1 MALAAGA
8 LHVAMTLLDTVRP
21 RYFVPRDGSLEV
33 AMKDTRMR
41 FGGSA
46 APSMWRVWRGVH
58 LTHGLGIVAF
68 GLLCLLIAVQDFG
81 LVERVDAIRPLAIG
95 VSAAYMAISIR
106 FFFYGPV
113 VVTAIATACFSVAA
127 MLSA

>member
-1 MALAAGA
+1 
-8 LHVAMTLLDTVRP
+8 
-21 RYFVPRDGSLEV
+21 
-33 AMKDTRMR
+33 MKDTRMR